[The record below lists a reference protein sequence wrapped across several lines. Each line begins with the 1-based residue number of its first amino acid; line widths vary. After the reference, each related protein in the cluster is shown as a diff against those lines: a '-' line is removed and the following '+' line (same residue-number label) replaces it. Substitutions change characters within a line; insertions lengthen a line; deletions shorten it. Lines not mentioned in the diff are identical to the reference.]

1 MTNNYLCFIQFYVQ
15 LTYLLTILISE
26 HLILKLDLN
35 FQLFI
40 LRLTLE
46 WYQNDEFQT
55 LFQLWRNIW
64 IYIMLQIIKTLSN
77 LLSEI
82 KLNAEK
88 KRILICLNNSKT
100 RRQLRTATRM
110 ARERF
115 KLYLHLL
122 ENCGPCWIT
131 KL

>member
-1 MTNNYLCFIQFYVQ
+1 
-15 LTYLLTILISE
+15 
-26 HLILKLDLN
+26 
-35 FQLFI
+35 
-40 LRLTLE
+40 
-46 WYQNDEFQT
+46 
-55 LFQLWRNIW
+55 
-64 IYIMLQIIKTLSN
+64 MLQIIKTLSN

-122 ENCGPCWIT
+122 ENCGPC
-131 KL
+131 